1 MPATPPQLRK
11 YHELDGRT
19 FLVGVGAA
27 KCGTS
32 WVCTYL
38 NSLSGVVASPL
49 KEVHFFNAKFASTA
63 EQMNLF
69 AVKRAVFHLKQD
81 GDVVDNLRSRRS
93 FQASLD
99 RVRMIYDDNGYFDHF
114 ARICT
119 PDTRTLCDIT
129 PAYAGIGRSGFE
141 YMRDFVASQDVSLKI
156 LFIMR
161 DPVDRLWSHLRFRQQ
176 NDRSLDILNA
186 WPDMVQDPEFFA
198 GADYR
203 RTVEALDSVFPDRQI
218 LFLFFEDL
226 FSPATLHRLCAF
238 TGAAYAPPEADKAVN
253 KTVVEIDLPESVR
266 DELQGILAPQYA
278 FCRQRFGDMVPDA
291 WRA

>member
-32 WVCTYL
+32 WVCSYL

-49 KEVHFFNAKFASTA
+49 KELHFFNAKFASTA

-69 AVKRAVFHLKQD
+69 AVKRVVFHLKQE
-81 GDVVDNLRSRRS
+81 GDVVDNLRSRPS

-99 RVRMIYDDNGYFDHF
+99 RVKMIYDDNEYFDHF

-156 LFIMR
+156 LLIMR

-176 NDRSLDILNA
+176 NDPSLDILKT
-186 WPDMVQDPEFFA
+186 WPDMIQDPELF
-198 GADYR
+198 GPADYR
-203 RTVEALDSVFPDRQI
+203 RTVEALDTVFPDRHI
-218 LFLFFEDL
+218 LYLFFEDL
-226 FSPATLHRLCAF
+226 FSKATLQRLCAF
-238 TGAAYAPPEADKAVN
+238 ADAAYAPRETDKAIN
-253 KTVVEIDLPESVR
+253 ETGIKIDLPEVARS
-266 DELQGILAPQYA
+266 ELQSILAPQYA